1 MTPLHYAAMKSNF
14 SALHALIKL
23 KADVD
28 AEDDNKMTP
37 LLLACVHG
45 SQEIIQELIKANSNV
60 TKRDQRLN
68 TVFHIVALRGEP
80 EYLEMMMDH
89 DPVEAIKALNLFN
102 NEKKTPLRMAVEGNH
117 PETLKKILQMEKK
130 NSCKWM
136 DREKELIHF
145 AAEKGFLEVLKA
157 LVEAGGNKNELNEVK
172 AVPLHVAAQMN
183 QLEVVSYLIE
193 EEKDNIDV
201 VDEQGLTPLMM
212 AVTHDSKKCVEYL
225 IAKKANLTI
234 TDKDERTPV
243 FIGAKFNALS
253 SVEYILDHLR
263 KKNKETE
270 RSALKSPTRNTLRI
284 VSEDVRRTMVNMVDR
299 DQNTP
304 MHIVASNGYLEMMQ
318 VS

>member
-1 MTPLHYAAMKSNF
+1 
-14 SALHALIKL
+14 
-23 KADVD
+23 
-28 AEDDNKMTP
+28 
-37 LLLACVHG
+37 
-45 SQEIIQELIKANSNV
+45 
-60 TKRDQRLN
+60 
-68 TVFHIVALRGEP
+68 
-80 EYLEMMMDH
+80 
-89 DPVEAIKALNLFN
+89 
-102 NEKKTPLRMAVEGNH
+102 
-117 PETLKKILQMEKK
+117 MEKK

-318 VS
+318 LLQKHGASITQVNEDEETALHRAAIGGQTGAVRQLLEWDIRLLLMKDEMGNSALHLAARSGTLLFQVV